1 MSRILCFDWGSKRC
15 GIAVTDPLRMIASP
29 LTTVETT
36 GIMAWLKDYLSK
48 EEVGI
53 FLVGE
58 PFNMDGSDT
67 HATRPAQQFI
77 KKLGKEFPSV
87 QVVTTDERMSSK
99 LASRALV
106 DMGMKKKKRQE
117 KGQLDQVAAAM
128 MLREYLERL

>member
-1 MSRILCFDWGSKRC
+1 MSRIICIDWGSKRC
-15 GIAVTDPLRMIASP
+15 GIAATDPLRMIASP
-29 LTTVETT
+29 VTTVDTT

-53 FLVGE
+53 ILVGE
-58 PFNMDGSDT
+58 PLNMDGSET

-77 KKLGKEFPSV
+77 KKLIKDFPAQ

-99 LASRALV
+99 MASRALV

-128 MLREYLERL
+128 MLQEYLERL